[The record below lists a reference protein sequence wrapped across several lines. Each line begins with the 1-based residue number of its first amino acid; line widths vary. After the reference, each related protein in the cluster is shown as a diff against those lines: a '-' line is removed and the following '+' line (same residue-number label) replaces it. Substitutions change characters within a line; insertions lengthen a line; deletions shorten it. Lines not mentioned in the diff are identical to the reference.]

1 MEIRKK
7 AQFFFRIRLFQ
18 CPLSK
23 GLPGILIELKAGK
36 DCTEKQLKQLSETAL
51 RQINE
56 NKYDIDLKAA
66 GIDHIYK
73 YGVAFCGK
81 NVEIAVEL

>member
-1 MEIRKK
+1 MPYTTAVSYTHLDVYKR
-7 AQFFFRIRLFQ
+7 Q
-18 CPLSK
+18 
-23 GLPGILIELKAGK
+23 GK

>member
-1 MEIRKK
+1 MTGST
-7 AQFFFRIRLFQ
+7 
-18 CPLSK
+18 P
-23 GLPGILIELKAGK
+23 
-36 DCTEKQLKQLSETAL
+36 KQLKQLSETAL